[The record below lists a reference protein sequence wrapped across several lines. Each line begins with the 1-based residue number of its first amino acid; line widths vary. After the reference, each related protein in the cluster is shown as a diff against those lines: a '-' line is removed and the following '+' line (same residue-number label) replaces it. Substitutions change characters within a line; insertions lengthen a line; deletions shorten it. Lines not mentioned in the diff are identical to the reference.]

1 VEQVLPGGLVPL
13 EEGRRWGNGGG
24 GCICCKYCVHMYVN
38 GKMILVETAPGMEGM
53 ENGEGVNSSM
63 IYI

>member
-1 VEQVLPGGLVPL
+1 
-13 EEGRRWGNGGG
+13 
-24 GCICCKYCVHMYVN
+24 
-38 GKMILVETAPGMEGM
+38 MILVETAPGMEGM